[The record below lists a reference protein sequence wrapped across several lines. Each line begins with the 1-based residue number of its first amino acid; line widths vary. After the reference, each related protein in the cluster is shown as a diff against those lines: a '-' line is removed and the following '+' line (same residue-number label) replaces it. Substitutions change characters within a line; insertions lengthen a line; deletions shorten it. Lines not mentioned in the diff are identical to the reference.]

1 MKKKIEALLKRLQ
14 IAVQHNP
21 AEVVLSV
28 LFCCF
33 GCALYETSWARLAVV
48 VYYFPVLF
56 LITCT
61 LNSMTE
67 GSRWRFA
74 YYLSVLFFIPFFW
87 KEKDFWSVFYWV
99 TLVVVQL
106 LYLVCDWRRDN
117 DRFVRKG
124 LCYLRAMLS
133 AGLLAGIAWLLSISI
148 YYSIQYIFEIW
159 QYGERRFMAYSS
171 SIAFAGILPLLF
183 LLFNREKEEEEG
195 VNKLFD
201 VLLNYVLSPALLIY
215 AVILYLYFVKVAV
228 LWSLPKGAVAYIV
241 VSFISATF
249 ILKSCQPFLER
260 RYYDWFYRYSGWA
273 VLPALVMY
281 WVGTFYRINQY
292 GYTEAR
298 VYLVVVGAILTGTVL
313 LFFFRRTAHY
323 LYAVVLAVVLL
334 SFVTYIPCI
343 TARDIERISQE
354 KRDNY
359 PIPVNPGNY
368 YEYVTIT
375 DYSPL
380 DITGFPVHRN
390 CLRFI
395 ADKRDSQRAVSRNA

>member
-1 MKKKIEALLKRLQ
+1 
-14 IAVQHNP
+14 
-21 AEVVLSV
+21 
-28 LFCCF
+28 
-33 GCALYETSWARLAVV
+33 
-48 VYYFPVLF
+48 
-56 LITCT
+56 
-61 LNSMTE
+61 
-67 GSRWRFA
+67 
-74 YYLSVLFFIPFFW
+74 
-87 KEKDFWSVFYWV
+87 
-99 TLVVVQL
+99 
-106 LYLVCDWRRDN
+106 
-117 DRFVRKG
+117 
-124 LCYLRAMLS
+124 
-133 AGLLAGIAWLLSISI
+133 
-148 YYSIQYIFEIW
+148 
-159 QYGERRFMAYSS
+159 MAYSS

-334 SFVTYIPCI
+334 SFVTYII
-343 TARDIERISQE
+343 
-354 KRDNY
+354 
-359 PIPVNPGNY
+359 G
-368 YEYVTIT
+368 
-375 DYSPL
+375 
-380 DITGFPVHRN
+380 
-390 CLRFI
+390 FI
-395 ADKRDSQRAVSRNA
+395 ADIADVDVHQVKTEQNHQLEKSLDCRELLAICKTSVTATPVRFLP